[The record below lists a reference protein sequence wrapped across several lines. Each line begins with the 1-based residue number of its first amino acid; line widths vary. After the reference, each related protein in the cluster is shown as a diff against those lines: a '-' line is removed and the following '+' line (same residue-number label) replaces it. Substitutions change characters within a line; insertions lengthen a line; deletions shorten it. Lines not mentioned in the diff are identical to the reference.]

1 MIERKIYLDSVGPRE
16 AFSRLQE
23 ALAKAEWRGEAERI
37 PVEEARGRV
46 TAAPVLA
53 AISVPHFH
61 AAAMDGVAVR
71 PVDTFGATETSPV
84 RLRLGEQ
91 AVWRDTGD
99 PLPPGFEAV
108 IMVEDINQVG
118 EDEIEIYAAASPWQY
133 VRPMGEDVV
142 ASEVVVPA
150 GSVIRAA
157 EIGAMLAA
165 GVAEVD
171 VWRRPVVSFIPTGSE
186 LVQPTSDPEPG
197 KIIEFNSRLILAEV
211 EAWGGVPRRWDIVPD
226 DYERIKDAVAQA
238 VAESDIVIVNAGSSA
253 GSEDYTVH
261 VLAELGQVI
270 VHGVNIKPAKPV
282 VLAVV
287 KGKPVIGLPGYPVS
301 AWLAADLFLK
311 PLVYRFQSLEP
322 PRRPEATARLVRR
335 LTSPMGVE
343 DYVLVRLGQVGE
355 RLVATP
361 ISRGAAMTSSLVRA
375 DGILVVADDRE
386 GVEEGEDVSVQLL
399 KPLEDIK
406 TAAVATGSH
415 DIVLDLVSSWLR
427 RRGERWTLS
436 SAHVGSLGGLAALR
450 RGEAHLAGVHL
461 LDPETGE
468 YNLPYVRRYLRRP
481 ARLVLLCRRQQGFI
495 VAPGNPKGIQGV
507 ADLVRPDVRFVN
519 RQRGAGTRILL
530 DYELERAGLSP
541 EAVQGYER
549 EEYTHLAVAAAVR
562 SGAADCGLGIL
573 AAADALGLDFIPL
586 TEEEYELCIPVEHW
600 DHPGVQAVLALIEDE
615 AFRRDV
621 EALGGY
627 DLRDTGRV
635 RDVE

>member
-91 AVWRDTGD
+91 AVWRDTGA

-142 ASEVVVPA
+142 ASEVVVPT
-150 GSVIRAA
+150 GSVIRGA

-627 DLRDTGRV
+627 DLRDAGRV

>member
-1 MIERKIYLDSVGPRE
+1 MIERKIYLDSVAPRE
-16 AFSRLQE
+16 AFSRLE
-23 ALAKAEWRGEAERI
+23 AALAKARWGGEPERI

-71 PVDTFGATETSPV
+71 PAETFGATETSPV

-108 IMVEDINQVG
+108 IMVEHINRVG

-150 GSVIRAA
+150 GSVVRGA
-157 EIGAMLAA
+157 EVGAMLAA
-165 GVAEVD
+165 GVGEVD
-171 VWRRPVVSFIPTGSE
+171 VWRRPVVTFIPTGTE
-186 LVQPTSDPEPG
+186 LVHPTSDPEPG

-211 EAWGGVPRRWDIVPD
+211 EAWGGAVRRWGIVPD
-226 DYERIKDAVAQA
+226 DYERIKAAVAQA

-253 GSEDYTVH
+253 GAEDYTVH
-261 VLAELGQVI
+261 VLGDLGDVI

-287 KGKPVIGLPGYPVS
+287 EGKPVIGLPGYPVS

-311 PLVYRFQSLEP
+311 PLVYRFQSLQP
-322 PRRPEATARLVRR
+322 PRRREAKARLVRR

-386 GVEEGEDVSVQLL
+386 GIEEGEDVSVQLL
-399 KPLEDIK
+399 KPLRDVK
-406 TAAVATGSH
+406 AAAVATGSH

-461 LDPETGE
+461 LDPETGD

-507 ADLVRPDVRFVN
+507 ADLGRPDVRIVN

-541 EAVQGYER
+541 EDVQGYER

-586 TEEEYELCIPVEHW
+586 AEEEYELCIPVEHW

-615 AFRRDV
+615 AFRREV

-627 DLRDTGRV
+627 DLKEAGRV

>member
-142 ASEVVVPA
+142 ASEVVVPT
-150 GSVIRAA
+150 GSVIRGA

-627 DLRDTGRV
+627 DLRDAGRV

>member
-91 AVWRDTGD
+91 AVWRDTGA

-142 ASEVVVPA
+142 ASEVVVPT
-150 GSVIRAA
+150 GSVIRGA

-406 TAAVATGSH
+406 AAAVATGSH

-495 VAPGNPKGIQGV
+495 VAPGNPKGIHGV

-627 DLRDTGRV
+627 DLRDAGRV

>member
-627 DLRDTGRV
+627 DLRDAGRV

>member
-71 PVDTFGATETSPV
+71 PADTFGATETSPV

-142 ASEVVVPA
+142 ASEVVVPT
-150 GSVIRAA
+150 GSVIRGA

-468 YNLPYVRRYLRRP
+468 YNVPYVRRYLRRP

-495 VAPGNPKGIQGV
+495 VAPGNPKGIHGV

-615 AFRRDV
+615 AFRREV

-627 DLRDTGRV
+627 DLRDAGRV